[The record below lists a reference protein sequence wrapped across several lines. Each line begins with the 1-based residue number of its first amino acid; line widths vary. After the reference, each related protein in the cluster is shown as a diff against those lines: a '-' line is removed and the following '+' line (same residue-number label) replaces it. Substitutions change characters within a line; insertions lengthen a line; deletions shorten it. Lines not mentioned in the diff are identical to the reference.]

1 VKTAPWCV
9 GALVASAAVLVLLT
23 PAGRAED
30 PDPDWPAVQAVCGH
44 CHSTA
49 LFDNKPQSW
58 ARWNDVFAAMTQ
70 RSATGTDEQL
80 MRVTRY
86 FLENLTLL
94 NVNSSPADELTWVL
108 GVTDEVA
115 QAIITRRQRR
125 PFADLTDLRAF
136 PGVDAGKLDKRK
148 SRILF

>member
-1 VKTAPWCV
+1 MRTAPWCV
-9 GALVASAAVLVLLT
+9 VAIAVSATVLVLLT

-70 RSATGTDEQL
+70 RGATGTDEQL
-80 MRVTRY
+80 TRVTRY

-94 NVNSSPADELTWVL
+94 NVNNSPADELTWVF
-108 GVTDEVA
+108 GVTDDVA
-115 QAIITRRQRR
+115 QAIIARRQQR
-125 PFADLTDLRAF
+125 PFADPADLRSF